1 MIDDK
6 EIINKLL
13 NNPLH
18 PINMSAI
25 YRYGSY
31 VYGTVNDKSDVDIIC
46 VSLAMDDPF
55 IQYSD
60 GPFNCTAFSEE
71 EFLNRLNNHDMTMI
85 ECMSLPNEMII
96 KNKKDYSKHFKL
108 DLYKLRHS
116 LSAKASNSFVKA
128 KKKFIVPEDRN
139 IYVGKKSLFHA
150 LRLPMFG
157 SQVAKH
163 GRVVDFSEA
172 NHYWPEILNNPSE
185 DWNVYHKRYKPIFN
199 NIMSEFRKVAPK

>member
-1 MIDDK
+1 MSDK
-6 EIINKLL
+6 EIIINKLL
-13 NNPLH
+13 HNPLH

-31 VYGTVNDKSDVDIIC
+31 VYGTVNKQSDVDIIC

-60 GPFNCTAFSEE
+60 GAFNCTAFSEK
-71 EFLNRLNNHDMTMI
+71 EFLSRLNDHDITMI
-85 ECMSLPNEMII
+85 ECISLPNKMII
-96 KNKKDYSKHFKL
+96 KEKKNYAEHFEL
-108 DLYKLRHS
+108 DLYKLRHAV
-116 LSAKASNSFVKA
+116 SAKASNSFVKA
-128 KKKFIVPEDRN
+128 KKKFIVPEDKN
-139 IYVGKKSLFHA
+139 IYVGKKSLFHS

-163 GRVVDFSEA
+163 GRIVDFAEA

-185 DWNVYHKRYKPIFN
+185 NWEVYKKRYKPIFN